1 LTIDDCQHLKTVSRK
16 SSIVNRKY
24 SSAPDVGDYEMLVWL
39 LFTVLP
45 LIGQEAPKPYA
56 DFSTKGSGFYGAG
69 REVPDPVD
77 LKTVRIGVLA
87 PEKNPEGL
95 QMRNAVQM
103 ALDEANQ
110 QDGYH
115 KIPYELV
122 FRADDGPWGVAAQ
135 RVVDLAY
142 EDKVWTIIGGM
153 DGQRTHVAELVV
165 SKAWVPVISPSA
177 TDTSVD
183 YANVPWVF
191 RCPPADSHQA
201 DLLIG
206 YAQKQGYRHVAVLT
220 EMEREGHT
228 GFLRLQDKANQRR
241 FSFDVHYE
249 YPTSNPEEV
258 IPRLKGTELDAVV
271 LWGSTAPALSL
282 LRALR
287 AAGISAP
294 VLAPSTLAVP
304 DAAAVLGSAGD
315 LVVSAPY
322 DLSRHDHSVEAFA
335 EKYLTRWGVPPSPVA
350 LFSYD
355 AARLV
360 IQAINIT
367 GLNRMR
373 IRDELTRI
381 SFDGLTGKIQFNSLR
396 GNLLEPVLMTL
407 KKGRWQRLN

>member
-1 LTIDDCQHLKTVSRK
+1 MWAWIL
-16 SSIVNRKY
+16 
-24 SSAPDVGDYEMLVWL
+24 LVI
-39 LFTVLP
+39 LP
-45 LIGQEAPKPYA
+45 LIAQESPKPYA
-56 DFSTKGSGFYGAG
+56 DFSKAGSGFYGAG

-77 LKTVRIGVLA
+77 LKSVRIGVLA

-95 QMRNAVQM
+95 QMRNAVQI

-110 QDGYH
+110 RGGYRQ
-115 KIPYELV
+115 IPYEMV

-142 EDKVWTIIGGM
+142 EDKVWTIIGGL

-165 SKAWVPVISPSA
+165 SKAWVPVISPAA

-206 YAQKQGYRHVAVLT
+206 YAQRQGYKHVAVLT
-220 EMEREGHT
+220 EMQREGHT

-241 FSFDVHYE
+241 FSFEAHYE
-249 YPTSNPEEV
+249 YPTSSPEEV
-258 IPRLKGTELDAVV
+258 IPRLKGTDLDAVV
-271 LWGSTAPALSL
+271 LWGNSTPALSL

-294 VLAPSTLAVP
+294 VLAPSLLALP
-304 DAAAVLGSAGD
+304 ETAAASGWAGN

-322 DLSRHDHSVEAFA
+322 DLSRQDPATAGFA
-335 EKYLTRWGVPPSPVA
+335 EKYKNRWGVPPSPVA

-360 IQAINIT
+360 IQAIETT

-381 SFDGLTGKIQFNSLR
+381 TFNGLTGKIQFNSLR
-396 GNLLEPVLMTL
+396 GNMVEPVLMTL
-407 KKGRWQRLN
+407 KDGRWHRAN

>member
-1 LTIDDCQHLKTVSRK
+1 
-16 SSIVNRKY
+16 
-24 SSAPDVGDYEMLVWL
+24 MLVWL
-39 LFTVLP
+39 LIAVLP
-45 LIGQEAPKPYA
+45 LIGQESAKPYA
-56 DFSTKGSGFYGAG
+56 DFSNKGSGFYGAG
-69 REVPDPVD
+69 REEPDPVD
-77 LKTVRIGVLA
+77 LKSVRIGVLA

-110 QDGYH
+110 RGGYR
-115 KIPYELV
+115 KIPYEMV
-122 FRADDGPWGVAAQ
+122 FRADDGPWGIAAQ
-135 RVVDLAY
+135 RVVDLSY
-142 EDKVWTIIGGM
+142 EDRVWTIIGGL

-191 RCPPADSHQA
+191 RCSPADSHQA
-201 DLLIG
+201 DLLLG
-206 YAQKQGYRHVAVLT
+206 YAQNQGYKHVVVLT
-220 EMEREGHT
+220 EMQREGHT

-241 FSFDVHYE
+241 LSFEAHYE
-249 YPTSNPEEV
+249 FQASSPEEV
-258 IPRLKGTELDAVV
+258 VPRLKQTELDAVI
-271 LWGSTAPALSL
+271 LWGDAMPALSL

-294 VLAPSTLAVP
+294 VLAPSLLALP
-304 DAAAVLGSAGD
+304 ETAAASGWVGN

-322 DLSRHDHSVEAFA
+322 DLSKQDSSTVGFA
-335 EKYLTRWGVPPSPVA
+335 EKYRKRWGLPPSPVA

-360 IQAINIT
+360 IQAIEAT

-381 SFDGLTGKIQFNSLR
+381 SFEGLTGKIQFNSLR
-396 GNLLEPVLMTL
+396 GNIAEPVLMSL
-407 KKGRWQRLN
+407 KDGRWQRLN

>member
-1 LTIDDCQHLKTVSRK
+1 M
-16 SSIVNRKY
+16 
-24 SSAPDVGDYEMLVWL
+24 SAWL
-39 LFTVLP
+39 LLAILP
-45 LIGQEAPKPYA
+45 LIAQEAPKPYA
-56 DFSTKGSGFYGAG
+56 DFSSKGSGFYGAG
-69 REVPDPVD
+69 RELPDPVD
-77 LKTVRIGVLA
+77 LNSVRIGVLA
-87 PEKNPEGL
+87 PEKNPDGL

-110 QDGYH
+110 RGGYR
-115 KIPYELV
+115 KIPYEMV

-135 RVVDLAY
+135 RVVGLAY
-142 EDKVWTIIGGM
+142 EDKVWTIIGGS
-153 DGQRTHVAELVV
+153 DGQRTHIAELVV
-165 SKAWVPVISPSA
+165 SKAWVPVISPAA

-201 DLLIG
+201 DMLIG
-206 YAQKQGYRHVAVLT
+206 YAQGQGYKHVVVLT

-228 GFLRLQDKANQRR
+228 GFLRLQDKAGQRR
-241 FSFDVHYE
+241 FSFEAHYE
-249 YPTSNPEEV
+249 FPTSNPEKV
-258 IPRLKGTELDAVV
+258 VPRMEGTAWDAVI
-271 LWGSTAPALSL
+271 LWGSAAPALSL

-294 VLAPSTLAVP
+294 VLAPSSLAVP
-304 DAAAVLGSAGD
+304 ETASGSGWVGN

-322 DLSRHDHSVEAFA
+322 DLSRQDSGTIAFS
-335 EKYLTRWGVPPSPVA
+335 ERYRSRWGVLPSPVA

-360 IQAINIT
+360 IQAIETT

-396 GNLLEPVLMTL
+396 GNMLEPVLMTL
-407 KKGRWQRLN
+407 KKGHWQRLN

>member
-1 LTIDDCQHLKTVSRK
+1 
-16 SSIVNRKY
+16 
-24 SSAPDVGDYEMLVWL
+24 
-39 LFTVLP
+39 
-45 LIGQEAPKPYA
+45 
-56 DFSTKGSGFYGAG
+56 
-69 REVPDPVD
+69 
-77 LKTVRIGVLA
+77 
-87 PEKNPEGL
+87 
-95 QMRNAVQM
+95 
-103 ALDEANQ
+103 
-110 QDGYH
+110 
-115 KIPYELV
+115 V

-142 EDKVWTIIGGM
+142 EDKVWTIIGGL

-165 SKAWVPVISPSA
+165 SKAWVPVISPAA

-206 YAQKQGYRHVAVLT
+206 YAQRQGYKHVVVLT
-220 EMEREGHT
+220 EMQREGRT

-241 FSFDVHYE
+241 FSFEAHYE
-249 YPTSNPEEV
+249 FPTSNPEEV
-258 IPRLKGTELDAVV
+258 IPRLKGTDLDAVV
-271 LWGSTAPALSL
+271 LWGNSTPALSL

-287 AAGISAP
+287 AAGVSAP
-294 VLAPSTLAVP
+294 VLAPSLLALP
-304 DAAAVLGSAGD
+304 ETAAASGWVGN

-322 DLSRHDHSVEAFA
+322 DLSRQDPATVGFA
-335 EKYLTRWGVPPSPVA
+335 EKYKNRWGVAPSPVA

-360 IQAINIT
+360 IQAIETT

-396 GNLLEPVLMTL
+396 GNTAEPMLMSL
-407 KKGRWQRLN
+407 KDGRWQRLN